1 MHLPLA
7 PLSLLL
13 RSLPD
18 VAHARLFS
26 AALNHAMQGQS
37 LATGLTELEG
47 RRICL
52 QVLDAGRAPVF
63 VVRAGRLAAH
73 ADGDWDV
80 RISGKLA
87 DFALLATRAEDPDT
101 LFFQRRLAIE
111 GDTATGLHIKNLLDA
126 LEFDVEAHCTAVLG
140 ERAGGLAA
148 ALARGVQ
155 TRLPA
160 IRFS

>member
-1 MHLPLA
+1 MQLPLTPVA
-7 PLSLLL
+7 LLL

-18 VAHARLFS
+18 HAHARLFS
-26 AALNHAMQGQS
+26 AALNHLMKGQS
-37 LATGLTELEG
+37 LAGGLADLDG

-52 QVLDAGRAPVF
+52 QVSDAGRAPVF
-63 VVRAGRLAAH
+63 IVRDGRLAAC
-73 ADGDWDV
+73 AGAEWDV

-87 DFALLATRAEDPDT
+87 DFALLASRREDPDT

-140 ERAGGLAA
+140 TRVGGVAAGLARA
-148 ALARGVQ
+148 VQ
-155 TRLPA
+155 SRLPA